1 MSSDPPSQSDVR
13 GGNGEKK
20 NPLVQRIRCG
30 NVGLSIF
37 ENTSQQNSEPAI
49 YYMVDISRSYRDRAG
64 NWKSTSTFYK
74 SQLPQLI
81 YACQRALEFLEE
93 VEPESLAPPF

>member
-1 MSSDPPSQSDVR
+1 MNSDDPSQSDVR
-13 GGNGEKK
+13 CGNYENK
-20 NPLVQRIRCG
+20 NPLVQKIRCG

-37 ENTSQQNSEPAI
+37 ENTSQQNGESSL
-49 YYMVDISRSYRDRAG
+49 YYTVDVSRSYRDRAG
-64 NWKSTSTFYK
+64 NWQSTSSFYK

-93 VEPESLAPPF
+93 VESAPPF

>member
-1 MSSDPPSQSDVR
+1 MSSDHPSQNDVH

-30 NVGLSIF
+30 SVGLSIF
-37 ENTSQQNSEPAI
+37 ENISQQNNEPAL
-49 YYMVDISRSYRDRAG
+49 YYTVDISRSYRDREG
-64 NWKSTSTFYK
+64 NWKSTSSFYK

-81 YACQRALEFLEE
+81 YVCQRALEFLEE
-93 VEPESLAPPF
+93 VESESLAPPF